1 MDVVKNGCNHSGH
14 RTPKLAVSEIGVYG
28 TNCFFAYWYK
38 FRKPKSYFNSY
49 RVQVVKYWHDVGSWT
64 VKSAVSQ
71 EWIDELNWCCVCLC
85 KFRKAK
91 SNRYGVGVGKY
102 EHGLLGHGT
111 LRSALSQEWID
122 ELSWVFWGFFAC
134 NDAVVFG

>member
-1 MDVVKNGCNHSGH
+1 MEQIAFLHTDTNSGTLKVTLIVIGCKWSN
-14 RTPKLAVSEIGVYG
+14 IGMTLG
-28 TNCFFAYWYK
+28 L
-38 FRKPKSYFNSY
+38 
-49 RVQVVKYWHDVGSWT
+49 GT

-91 SNRYGVGVGKY
+91 SYCNRYGVGVGKY

-122 ELSWVFWGFFAC
+122 ELSWGFFGFFAC